1 MTQPRNSEHQTKL
14 HPRKKS
20 YGVGEAQGGAAAV
33 AGRSAYR
40 QDYERNYGPDLDEWL
55 DATESWDVAPPA
67 TS

>member
-1 MTQPRNSEHQTKL
+1 MKVPLQKRDYRASRTK
-14 HPRKKS
+14 
-20 YGVGEAQGGAAAV
+20 GDAGAI

-55 DATESWDVAPPA
+55 DATESG

>member
-1 MTQPRNSEHQTKL
+1 MTQPRNAEHYTKVPL
-14 HPRKKS
+14 PPKDYRANRTK
-20 YGVGEAQGGAAAV
+20 GDPAAV

-55 DATESWDVAPPA
+55 DATESG

>member
-1 MTQPRNSEHQTKL
+1 MTQPRNTEHHTKVPL
-14 HPRKKS
+14 QQKDYRASRTK
-20 YGVGEAQGGAAAV
+20 GDAGAI

-55 DATESWDVAPPA
+55 DATESG